1 MANILRVYDA
11 AVGIA
16 ELEGRHVDMSSLF
29 AIKWS
34 LVAFVVTLILGFL
47 SMGALGAALYYA
59 CCPLL
64 APFYGN
70 LNDWRGDWVWP
81 AAIWAGMLWS
91 VSFPVAGVLNLQ
103 LKTQCLSAPWR
114 GGAYLVILWGGALAI
129 WGLLLLTQYVPAAEA
144 DRTAAIECGE
154 GNRRYLEAV
163 LAPVFETGPHLID
176 GPRCFKPSL
185 SKDIVAMAE
194 LAPDLKPAG
203 MVFSPG
209 SEPTEAPL
217 DFMAEIY
224 PETFKELA
232 PSEFEVASTFSNK
245 NKDVAVHLVRL
256 RSGGLYVLINDF

>member
-1 MANILRVYDA
+1 MVNILQIYDA
-11 AVGIA
+11 DGIA
-16 ELEGRHVDMSSLF
+16 ELEGRHVDMSFLL
-29 AIKWS
+29 AMKWS

-59 CCPLL
+59 CYPLL

-91 VSFPVAGVLNLQ
+91 VGFLAAGMLNLQ
-103 LKTQCLSAPWR
+103 LEGQGISAPVR
-114 GGAYLVILWGGALAI
+114 AGAYAAVLWVGALVI

-144 DRTAAIECGE
+144 NRTAAIECAE

-163 LAPVFETGPHLID
+163 LAPVFETEPHLID

-185 SKDIVAMAE
+185 SKDIIAMAE
-194 LAPDLKPAG
+194 LAPDFKPDG

-209 SEPTEAPL
+209 SEPTQAPL

-224 PETFKELA
+224 PETFKGLA

-256 RSGGLYVLINDF
+256 RSGSLYVLINDF